1 MSYPGKYNLTP
12 PAPLNKGGN
21 ERGDYDVIVI
31 GGGVNGTG
39 IARDCAM
46 RGLKT
51 LLLEKNDFGAGTTGA
66 SSCMI
71 HGGARYMLH
80 DTATTRKSCLDS
92 GYIQKIAPH
101 LIFRIPFIIPVL
113 KSKRKS
119 KSYLNALDLYF
130 SAYDSFAHLKGGKP
144 HTRLTREQA
153 LRIEPGLH
161 RDIIGAVT
169 MDEWGIDASRL
180 CLLNALSAKE
190 HGAQVKTRTE
200 VIDFLTK
207 GNVVLGV
214 RAKEARSESTMD
226 FFGKIIVNASGPWLP
241 QLSRKAN
248 TDVKI
253 RPGKGVHLFLDRR
266 LSNYAVIGEA
276 IDGRQ
281 IFIIPHE
288 GTSMIGTTDDDY
300 YGDPDLQFVTEDE
313 VEYLL
318 EGIEKVLP
326 HIRGCR
332 LISTTSGIRITLYEW
347 GKYED
352 DLSRDHRIYDHERTD
367 GIKNIISIAGGKLA
381 SYRLMS
387 EEATDLI
394 CEKLKVNEKCRTH
407 IQPLPGGES
416 VPDVRE
422 VAERYAI
429 PIVLARKLISR
440 YGSRIHRLMDYA
452 RNTEGGMNILC
463 ICSSVI
469 EAEVLYAIREE
480 MALDLSDIM
489 RRTKLGNGACQGM
502 RCVARTAWLIGK
514 ERNLDIDEMEAMIE
528 NFLSERWKW
537 RAPVVKYHQ
546 LPQEELNQHTR
557 LPLLNLKKWSRG

>member
-1 MSYPGKYNLTP
+1 MQRFAATG
-12 PAPLNKGGN
+12 AQPLNKGGN

-51 LLLEKNDFGAGTTGA
+51 LLLEKNDFGSGTTGA

-80 DTATTRKSCLDS
+80 DTTTTKKSCLDS

-101 LIFRIPFIIPVL
+101 LLFRIPFIIPVL
-113 KSKRKS
+113 KTRRNSKM
-119 KSYLNALDLYF
+119 YLHGLDLYF
-130 SAYDSFAHLKGGKP
+130 SAYESFAHLKGGKP
-144 HTRLTREQA
+144 HTRLTREEA
-153 LRIEPGLH
+153 LRIEPALN

-169 MDEWGIDASRL
+169 MDEWGVDANRL
-180 CLLNALSAKE
+180 CLLNALSAKA
-190 HGAQVKTRTE
+190 HGAEVKNHTE
-200 VIDFLTK
+200 VIDFLIK
-207 GNVVLGV
+207 GNEVLGV
-214 RAKEARSESTMD
+214 RTRDARTGNTTD
-226 FFGKIIVNASGPWLP
+226 FFGRIVVNASGPWLP
-241 QLSRKAN
+241 KLGKKAK

-266 LSNYAVIGEA
+266 FSNYGVIGEA

-288 GTSMIGTTDDDY
+288 STSIIGTTDDDY
-300 YGDPDLQFVTEDE
+300 YGDPDSQFVTEDE

-318 EGIEKVLP
+318 EGIERVLP
-326 HIRGCR
+326 RIRESR
-332 LISTTSGIRITLYEW
+332 FISTTSGIRITLYEW

-352 DLSRDHRIYDHERTD
+352 DLSRDHRIYDHERIE

-387 EEATDLI
+387 EETTDLI
-394 CEKLKVNEKCRTH
+394 CNKLKVHKECRTH
-407 IQPLPGGES
+407 IQPLPGGDTI
-416 VPDVRE
+416 PDALE
-422 VAERYAI
+422 VAKKYAI
-429 PIVLARKLISR
+429 PIVLARKLLLR
-440 YGSRIHRLMDYA
+440 YGSRIDRLMDYA
-452 RNTEGGMNILC
+452 SHIDGGKNLLC

-502 RCVARTAWLIGK
+502 RCIERTAWLLGR
-514 ERNLDIDEMEAMIE
+514 ELQLNIDEMETMIE
-528 NFLSERWKW
+528 NFLSERWKC
-537 RAPVVKYHQ
+537 RAPVVKYNQ